1 MSSTT
6 NICSE
11 NVMFAKISCPTVHHT
26 LMKVSNSYG
35 YKGAMVHILCSRH
48 CRTEPDRQCG
58 IPDCIRKEISV

>member
-1 MSSTT
+1 MRSTT
-6 NICSE
+6 IICSK
-11 NVMFAKISCPTVHHT
+11 NVMFAKISRPMVHPT

-58 IPDCIRKEISV
+58 IVDCIC